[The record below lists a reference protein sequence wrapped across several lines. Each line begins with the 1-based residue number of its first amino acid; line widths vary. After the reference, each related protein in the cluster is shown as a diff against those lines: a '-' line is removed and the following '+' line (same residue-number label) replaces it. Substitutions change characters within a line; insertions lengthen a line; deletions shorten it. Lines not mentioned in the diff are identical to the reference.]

1 MAGHDWLELFL
12 KRHTEISLLKPEG
25 TSQKRI
31 SAFHKTEVDRFFNNL
46 LTVIETN
53 LTLLCFMFCV
63 NVKEFPHDMTRV

>member
-63 NVKEFPHDMTRV
+63 NVKGFPHDMTRV